1 MGVLS
6 KIKSIRQ
13 RILLALLVAA
23 LVPSFIVGVAGYL
36 KAYDN
41 IWQDKITDV
50 GFVADERK
58 KELVGFLTAIH
69 TRGGQFMD
77 INLVRCTQLFTT
89 EDEIKA
95 CLQSALSIYVV
106 REGAVGARIHLAGPS
121 EPVRVGG
128 QFENPGATAAKKPGQ
143 LADFQNVDGPATKI
157 MRVEIADV
165 LSGSELSIYYP
176 TSVLA
181 GIFLPP
187 YILGTSGET
196 FLVDN
201 DGFFVTKARYN
212 SAQGTGVP
220 ISAKPME
227 LCLQKNDSE
236 LLELDYRAEKI
247 IHGFRYVEEIGG
259 GCIMA
264 HFDQAEAFAPL
275 EAMSWAM
282 AVGAAILASLAAVAA
297 HYMSARIAGP
307 VAALQATTLE
317 IIGGNQDAIA
327 DEAGEDEIAE
337 LARSFNIM
345 NRAAREY
352 EQDLEA
358 KVAERTIEL
367 ELVNEGLQVAIE
379 ERREAEAR
387 ARKLALY
394 DDLTELPNRRLLTER
409 LESAIAGLGRSDHRC
424 ALLFLDLD
432 DFKVVNDTLGHK
444 IGDAMLV
451 KAAKRMRFCIRETDT
466 AARLGG
472 DEFVILLRNL
482 DENDD
487 EANIEAEFVAEK
499 VMDALGRPY
508 NLQGHSY
515 NCSASI
521 GVFVFSNCELSADT
535 VFQSADA
542 AMYQAKNDGKNK
554 VSVYTEL

>member
-1 MGVLS
+1 M
-6 KIKSIRQ
+6 
-13 RILLALLVAA
+13 
-23 LVPSFIVGVAGYL
+23 
-36 KAYDN
+36 
-41 IWQDKITDV
+41 
-50 GFVADERK
+50 
-58 KELVGFLTAIH
+58 
-69 TRGGQFMD
+69 
-77 INLVRCTQLFTT
+77 
-89 EDEIKA
+89 
-95 CLQSALSIYVV
+95 
-106 REGAVGARIHLAGPS
+106 
-121 EPVRVGG
+121 
-128 QFENPGATAAKKPGQ
+128 
-143 LADFQNVDGPATKI
+143 
-157 MRVEIADV
+157 
-165 LSGSELSIYYP
+165 
-176 TSVLA
+176 
-181 GIFLPP
+181 
-187 YILGTSGET
+187 
-196 FLVDN
+196 
-201 DGFFVTKARYN
+201 
-212 SAQGTGVP
+212 
-220 ISAKPME
+220 
-227 LCLQKNDSE
+227 
-236 LLELDYRAEKI
+236 
-247 IHGFRYVEEIGG
+247 
-259 GCIMA
+259 
-264 HFDQAEAFAPL
+264 
-275 EAMSWAM
+275 
-282 AVGAAILASLAAVAA
+282 
-297 HYMSARIAGP
+297 
-307 VAALQATTLE
+307 
-317 IIGGNQDAIA
+317 
-327 DEAGEDEIAE
+327 
-337 LARSFNIM
+337 
-345 NRAAREY
+345 
-352 EQDLEA
+352 
-358 KVAERTIEL
+358 AERTIEL